1 MWRKGIGEKS
11 GVFGADGI
19 VPSAV
24 DAIALG
30 SDVDSGGSGGKES
43 QVDVTYRFFSK
54 ARMYLPTYL

>member
-1 MWRKGIGEKS
+1 M
-11 GVFGADGI
+11 FGADGI

-24 DAIALG
+24 DAMALG
-30 SDVDSGGSGGKES
+30 SEVDSGGSGGKES